1 MRWCNFKWD
10 PTFYLL
16 DMKSFEC
23 SSPSELD
30 KKFFGEQSLL
40 SALSLEQLSTSRVS
54 NDTMAEGS
62 DSRLSILASL
72 CLSSDPSSPSQAFP
86 MNNLNT
92 QETDNCHLAVPSHR
106 QSSTPHM
113 LLQKPKKAACF
124 DQSYSDLTAPQM
136 SWDVSLIKAEN
147 GSIPC
152 MESSALESTWSP
164 KPQSTQHSP
173 AEVSPWHGLECP
185 SKHNLNI
192 EKIQRFERKKC
203 KVFSCAWLC
212 LHRWIKVDFKHWM
225 YMWR

>member
-1 MRWCNFKWD
+1 MFPLLLQIDDLPNLQLGQLTGSFNSLK
-10 PTFYLL
+10 PTWSSADTHWPKDTMAKAFVIQ

-113 LLQKPKKAACF
+113 FLQKPKKAACF

-147 GSIPC
+147 GSIPS

-173 AEVSPWHGLECP
+173 AEVSP
-185 SKHNLNI
+185 
-192 EKIQRFERKKC
+192 
-203 KVFSCAWLC
+203 
-212 LHRWIKVDFKHWM
+212 
-225 YMWR
+225 